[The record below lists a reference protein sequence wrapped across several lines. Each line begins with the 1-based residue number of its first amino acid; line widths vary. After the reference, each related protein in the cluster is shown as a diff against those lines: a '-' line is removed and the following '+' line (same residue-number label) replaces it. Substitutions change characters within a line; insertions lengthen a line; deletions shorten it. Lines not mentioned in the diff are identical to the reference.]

1 MRQLYSQEKLQW
13 PVFAETEMSDLIV
26 FLYSLNYLDKP
37 GDAAKGEKVFTQKKC
52 IACHFKTAEDRQKLL
67 GAVRAINTTQF
78 GAELWNHT
86 SAMEAAMV
94 TQGVPWPEMT
104 GAQLRDVLAFLQKQ

>member
-1 MRQLYSQEKLQW
+1 MND
-13 PVFAETEMSDLIV
+13 MIV

-37 GDAAKGEKVFTQKKC
+37 GDAAKGEKIFTQNKC
-52 IACHFKTAEDRQKLL
+52 IECHFKTEEDKRKLL
-67 GAVRAINTTQF
+67 EVVKATDTTRF
-78 GAELWNHT
+78 AAELWNHT
-86 SAMEAAMV
+86 SAMEAAML

>member
-1 MRQLYSQEKLQW
+1 MRQLYDQKKLQW
-13 PVFAETEMSDLIV
+13 PYFTDTEMNDMIV

-37 GDAAKGEKVFTQKKC
+37 GDAAMGEKIFAQKKC
-52 IACHFKTAEDRQKLL
+52 IGCHFKTKEDKEKFL
-67 GAVRAINTTQF
+67 GAMKAIHATRF

-104 GAQLRDVLAFLQKQ
+104 GAQLRDVLAYLQIQ

>member
-1 MRQLYSQEKLQW
+1 MRQLYNQEKLQW
-13 PVFAETEMSDLIV
+13 PYFAETEMNDLIV

-37 GDAAKGEKVFTQKKC
+37 GDAAKGEKIFTQKKC
-52 IACHFKTAEDRQKLL
+52 IACHFKTGEDKQKLL
-67 GAVRAINTTQF
+67 EPSKRSIPPSSR
-78 GAELWNHT
+78 AELWNHT

>member
-1 MRQLYSQEKLQW
+1 MRQLYNQEKLQW
-13 PVFAETEMSDLIV
+13 PSFAETEMNDMIV

-37 GDAAKGEKVFTQKKC
+37 GDAAKGEKIFAQKRC
-52 IACHFKTAEDRQKLL
+52 IECHFKSGEEKQKLL
-67 GAVRAINTTQF
+67 GAMKAINTTQF
-78 GAELWNHT
+78 AAELWNHT